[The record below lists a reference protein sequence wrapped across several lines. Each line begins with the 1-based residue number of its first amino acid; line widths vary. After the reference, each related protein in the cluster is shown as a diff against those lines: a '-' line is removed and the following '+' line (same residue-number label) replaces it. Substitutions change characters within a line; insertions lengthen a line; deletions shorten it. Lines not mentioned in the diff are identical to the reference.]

1 MSNFNTN
8 LKFLF
13 KKLNENAKK
22 PEYAS
27 DFSAGMD
34 LYSSNDELIYIEP
47 GKRKLIP
54 TGLSMSWSD
63 VNYYMRIAPRSGL
76 TVKHSI
82 DVGAGVIDFDYRGEI
97 KVVLMN
103 NGTEDFIV
111 TKNMKIAQMIPTMTI
126 SPNNAKITEVQ
137 EQSETQRGAS
147 GFGSTGL

>member
-1 MSNFNTN
+1 MSVNFQ
-8 LKFLF
+8 F
-13 KKLNENAKK
+13 KKLSSSARL
-22 PEYAS
+22 PEYGSEFA
-27 DFSAGMD
+27 AGMD
-34 LYSSNDELIYIEP
+34 LFSSNEESIIIEP
-47 GKRKLIP
+47 SKRKMIP
-54 TGLSMSWSD
+54 TGLSMSYD
-63 VNYYMRIAPRSGL
+63 NMNYYMRIAPRSGL
-76 TVKHSI
+76 TVKNSI

-137 EQSETQRGAS
+137 EQSETQRGIG